1 MSILAFR
8 AVPPPPPHQM
18 MLFLLQAGV
27 LLALAFCLGRLAVWC
42 GLPAV
47 VGELATGVLL
57 GPAVLGAT
65 APGVAAWL
73 LPARADQAH
82 LLDALSQFAVLL
94 LVGVAGA
101 HLDPRLI
108 RRRRG
113 VLVSVGSL
121 GLLVPFALGV
131 AAGCLVPVSLLG
143 GGSHRATFAL
153 FLGVALSVSAIPVVA
168 KSLSDM
174 NLLHRDVGQLIMACA
189 AVEDAA
195 AWFLLS
201 LVSSMAAGSFGL
213 GDTALAAA
221 RLTGFVAVAVVARP
235 LVRRL
240 FRRLDRSGDSGPVS
254 ALAVTVILLSGAAA
268 QALELESVFGAF
280 VAGLLIASAVDPL
293 RLTALREVT
302 LAVLA
307 PLFLACAGLRAD
319 LTALRDPGVALTGAV
334 LLVLAMAGKLAG
346 ASLGARLSGLS
357 RWEGVAIGAG
367 LNARGAVEI
376 VVAGVGLRLGVL
388 TTATYTVVVLIAVLT
403 SVTAPLLLRRAM
415 TRVEKTAEEELR
427 EADALLSAEDGER
440 GGVT

>member
-1 MSILAFR
+1 MSTLASG
-8 AVPPPPPHQM
+8 AAPPLPPHQV

-27 LLALAFCLGRLAVWC
+27 LLALAFCLGRLAGRW

-57 GPAVLGAT
+57 GPTVLGAA
-65 APGVAAWL
+65 APDAAAWL
-73 LPARADQAH
+73 LPARAEQAH
-82 LLDALSQFAVLL
+82 LLDALGQFAVLL

-113 VLVSVGSL
+113 LLLRVGVS
-121 GLLVPFALGV
+121 GLLIPLGLGV
-131 AAGCLVPVSLLG
+131 AAGYLVPLSLVG
-143 GGSHRATFAL
+143 DGTHRTTFAL
-153 FLGVALSVSAIPVVA
+153 FLGVALSVSAIPVIA
-168 KSLSDM
+168 KTLSDM
-174 NLLHRDVGQLIMACA
+174 NLFHRDVGQLIMASA
-189 AVEDAA
+189 AVDDAV

-201 LVSSMAAGSFGL
+201 LVSAMAAGSLSLAATGV
-213 GDTALAAA
+213 AAA
-221 RLTGFVAVAVVARP
+221 RLTGFVAVAVAARP
-235 LVRRL
+235 LVRGL
-240 FRRLDRSGDSGPVS
+240 FRRLDRGGDSGPVS
-254 ALAVTVILLSGAAA
+254 AVAVIVILLSGAAA
-268 QALELESVFGAF
+268 QALSLEAVFGAF
-280 VAGLLIASAVDPL
+280 VAGLLIASAVDPR
-293 RLTALREVT
+293 RLSALRDVT

-319 LTALRDPGVALTGAV
+319 LTALRDPRVALTGLV

-376 VVAGVGLRLGVL
+376 VVAGVGLRLGIL
-388 TTATYTVVVLIAVLT
+388 TTTTYTLVVLIAVLT
-403 SVTAPLLLRRAM
+403 SVAAPVLLRRAM
-415 TRVEKTAEEELR
+415 ARVEKTADEELR
-427 EADALLSAEDGER
+427 EADAALPAEDGER